1 MIRHCAKWVD
11 AEVWVLIQIREFNH
25 CWVEISEILIKYLI
39 QTSIDAGSSEVD
51 TLYDC
56 LLFETIE
63 VCLWVKVFLQ
73 MKKKCLSWKKGGIG
87 VYRQFHQFSAVCW
100 LTDLIW
106 KRDKGVLSVEL
117 TKWRNPRPLVVV
129 LKGEE
134 EFEDTKEAIRIRIS
148 KKNRQHNGQKKKHKR
163 TNNDLQNMHI
173 KLKIE

>member
-73 MKKKCLSWKKGGIG
+73 IKKMFELE
-87 VYRQFHQFSAVCW
+87 
-100 LTDLIW
+100 
-106 KRDKGVLSVEL
+106 KRGVLVFIANFINFQL
-117 TKWRNPRPLVVV
+117 YA
-129 LKGEE
+129 
-134 EFEDTKEAIRIRIS
+134 D
-148 KKNRQHNGQKKKHKR
+148 
-163 TNNDLQNMHI
+163 
-173 KLKIE
+173 